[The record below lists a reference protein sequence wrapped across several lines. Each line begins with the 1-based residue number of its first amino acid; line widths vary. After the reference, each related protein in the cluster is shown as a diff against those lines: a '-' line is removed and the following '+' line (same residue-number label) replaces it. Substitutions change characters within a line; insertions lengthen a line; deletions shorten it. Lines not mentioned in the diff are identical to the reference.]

1 MTCVCAVFQCVQF
14 LESEDKPTDQHE
26 RTSGNLHHV
35 DIRPIAG
42 SDCFKESFEV
52 VHNERSTADNQTN
65 ASQLCVSCQHTQPT
79 QEQAE
84 VFHQKQRIVP
94 IHTVVHHVADSGDN
108 TRKPGNNQH
117 GSRHLDIA
125 KEQERRTEGFCET
138 AYELGN
144 IGEVGAVRHDVLNG
158 FLHGV
163 PCVQEQAKPRN
174 FESNTACDVKSLH
187 GGQPPQEV
195 LHTLGDSPSK
205 ESRSNGKH
213 TGKDFVNV
221 FPYPIEEGL
230 NFRHDLVN
238 LFVHCVCN
246 EVIGGKL
253 KAKTAPAANAASTT
267 GTATGILR
275 GRDNI
280 QLVNTEQCVFQL
292 FCLFGSIS
300 QTVSRFTCA
309 ARYAADC
316 VCPHVKLR
324 NRDTEETGNN
334 FSDHA
339 DCFRQSDCIRQDS
352 FQNGKEQITQ
362 RTSGLFHL
370 SLQNTK
376 LVCRG
381 FQCTSHIALCVC
393 NLRHDCVV
401 AQLGF
406 FSLSHCRNAFLNAK
420 VVCFLLQTSHRQVV
434 TKPTKRLKLTG
445 NTRLQLLESVRG
457 ADIEER
463 SQIVGELGE
472 VFAHGVSPVA
482 RNAEALSDCHKDTL
496 IAHPLAG
503 VDTHDFFD
511 LLCVISGFLCILP
524 HGHIE
529 QVEVFDVAV

>member
-1 MTCVCAVFQCVQF
+1 M
-14 LESEDKPTDQHE
+14 
-26 RTSGNLHHV
+26 
-35 DIRPIAG
+35 
-42 SDCFKESFEV
+42 
-52 VHNERSTADNQTN
+52 
-65 ASQLCVSCQHTQPT
+65 
-79 QEQAE
+79 
-84 VFHQKQRIVP
+84 
-94 IHTVVHHVADSGDN
+94 
-108 TRKPGNNQH
+108 
-117 GSRHLDIA
+117 
-125 KEQERRTEGFCET
+125 
-138 AYELGN
+138 
-144 IGEVGAVRHDVLNG
+144 NG

-174 FESNTACDVKSLH
+174 FESNTTCDVKSLH

-195 LHTLGDSPSK
+195 LYTLGDSPSK
-205 ESRSNGKH
+205 ERRTNSEH
-213 TGKDFVNV
+213 TCKDFINV

-253 KAKTAPAANAASTT
+253 KAKTAPAANATSTT

-292 FCLFGSIS
+292 FCLFGSVS

-339 DCFRQSDCIRQDS
+339 DCFRQSDCIRQNS

-420 VVCFLLQTSHRQVV
+420 VVCFLLQTSHR
-434 TKPTKRLKLTG
+434 
-445 NTRLQLLESVRG
+445 
-457 ADIEER
+457 
-463 SQIVGELGE
+463 
-472 VFAHGVSPVA
+472 
-482 RNAEALSDCHKDTL
+482 
-496 IAHPLAG
+496 
-503 VDTHDFFD
+503 
-511 LLCVISGFLCILP
+511 
-524 HGHIE
+524 
-529 QVEVFDVAV
+529 